1 MNVPPTDRSTAGTDV
16 VELMLPLEHRHAST
30 VRVVAAAL
38 GADAGF
44 DIDEIDDL
52 RLGVDEAV
60 AAIVAASSGDN
71 PSEANG
77 SGAPAA
83 RLVLHFETES
93 GAVTVRATRTPPV
106 PLTRADVDGLALR
119 ILEAVSDRFDVV
131 DGALVLTKRAA
142 THNGD

>member
-1 MNVPPTDRSTAGTDV
+1 MNVPPSDRSTAGTDV

-60 AAIVAASSGDN
+60 AAIVAVTSDTNG
-71 PSEANG
+71 ANG
-77 SGAPAA
+77 SGVAAA

>member
-1 MNVPPTDRSTAGTDV
+1 MNVPPFDRVTASTDV
-16 VELMLPLEHRHAST
+16 VEVMLPLEHRHAST

-44 DIDEIDDL
+44 DVDEIDDL

-60 AAIVAASSGDN
+60 AAIVAASPGHS
-71 PSEANG
+71 ANG
-77 SGAPAA
+77 SGAAAA
-83 RLVLHFETES
+83 RLVLHFETEP
-93 GAVTVRATRTPPV
+93 GAVTVRATRTPPI
-106 PLTRADVDGLALR
+106 PLTRSDVDGLALR

-142 THNGD
+142 THDGD

>member
-1 MNVPPTDRSTAGTDV
+1 MNVPPSDRSTAGTDV

-60 AAIVAASSGDN
+60 AAIVAASPGDN
-71 PSEANG
+71 GSNG
-77 SGAPAA
+77 SGAA

-93 GAVTVRATRTPPV
+93 GAVTVRATRTPAV

-119 ILEAVSDRFDVV
+119 ILEAVSDRFEVV

>member
-1 MNVPPTDRSTAGTDV
+1 MNVPASDRITAPTDV
-16 VELMLPLEHRHAST
+16 VEVMLPLQHRHAST

-44 DIDEIDDL
+44 DLDEIDDL

-60 AAIVAASSGDN
+60 AALVAAAGPG
-71 PSEANG
+71 PSANG
-77 SGAPAA
+77 SDAPTA
-83 RLVLHFETES
+83 RLVLHFETEP

-142 THNGD
+142 TNDGD

>member
-1 MNVPPTDRSTAGTDV
+1 MNPPDRITAPTDV
-16 VELMLPLEHRHAST
+16 VEVVLPLAHRHAST
-30 VRVVAAAL
+30 GRVVAAAL

-60 AAIVAASSGDN
+60 AAIVAAGSGE
-71 PSEANG
+71 SANG
-77 SGAPAA
+77 SGASAA
-83 RLVLHFETES
+83 RLVLRFETAP
-93 GAVTVRATRTPPV
+93 GAVTVQATQTPPV

-119 ILEAVSDRFDVV
+119 ILEAVCDHFDVV

-142 THNGD
+142 THDGD